1 MIDGLKQKVMAMTP
15 KQKTMSLVMGVPA
28 VLFFIY
34 ILVAGDDIVKPV
46 PTSNESEKGVFD
58 TDSQEMTIPALS
70 TKVGSLEAQLAT
82 TNQRLS
88 AVAAGQKRTEDLI
101 EGLSGNDA
109 SVRSFYEI
117 NRQLGQLT
125 DQLNRMQNGTAPMRI
140 TPAPIDTD
148 ESVSDESE
156 AGEIVESDTT
166 KPQATFIPDEDPID
180 YRVSRTEIP
189 DNPLAFVEQASNR
202 TSVTQVTD
210 DNMFLS
216 PNGDSSRPIS
226 SVSSTVIAV
235 DEQAKSDA
243 ANSNQPQKYKGKRVL
258 AGAVIPFVLINGFDA
273 PTGRANQTDPVST
286 TVRITGPALLPNGY
300 SVDLT
305 GCLVTNLVRGNE
317 ATERASLRPDR
328 LTCRYSFGDV
338 DIAIQG
344 YASGKDGSAGLRGRL
359 VSKVGK
365 ALLYGTLAGTAQGLG
380 NAFGGGNNAGSIG
393 QLGGD
398 PFALPSTDQAMRS
411 SATAGLSSGSEF
423 LTEYYERKLDT
434 LYEII
439 EIKPL
444 VTGNIH
450 ILTSFELEIMGDSVA
465 ANNAGNR

>member
-15 KQKTMSLVMGVPA
+15 KQKTMSLVMGVPS

-34 ILVAGDDIVKPV
+34 ILVAGNEIVKPV
-46 PTSNESEKGVFD
+46 PTSNESEKGMFD

-125 DQLNRMQNGTAPMRI
+125 DQLNRMQNGAVPIRV
-140 TPAPIDTD
+140 TPPSTVVDVVD
-148 ESVSDESE
+148 ESKEQEV
-156 AGEIVESDTT
+156 VESDTT

-189 DNPLAFVEQASNR
+189 NDPLAFVEQASNR

-210 DNMFLS
+210 DNVFLS
-216 PNGDSSRPIS
+216 SNGQTARPIS

-235 DEQAKSDA
+235 DEQAKNEA
-243 ANSNQPQKYKGKRVL
+243 NNSNQPQKYKGKRVL

-365 ALLYGTLAGTAQGLG
+365 ALLYGALAGTAQGLG
-380 NAFGGGNNAGSIG
+380 NAFGGGNSSGRIG

-398 PFALPSTDQAMRS
+398 PFALPSSDQALRS

-423 LTEYYERKLDT
+423 LTEYYERKLET

-450 ILTSFELEIMGDSVA
+450 VLTSFELEIIGDPTVA
-465 ANNAGNR
+465 ANNTSNR